1 MRDSS
6 EIEKNKINNQNQQK
20 ETYVKGHV
28 KEFWEFGEKNSCV
41 FKLWG
46 KEKAVK
52 TQEHACIHCKVKVSF
67 KCGRLLH
74 SATFYFCPLIGI
86 G

>member
-1 MRDSS
+1 L
-6 EIEKNKINNQNQQK
+6 
-20 ETYVKGHV
+20 G
-28 KEFWEFGEKNSCV
+28 KNSCV

-74 SATFYFCPLIGI
+74 TATFYGWIDTFCPLIGR